1 MHSLVITIKNS
12 YAMQAE
18 NYFNDGRV
26 LKKLLHLR
34 HVCVSKCAMNGK
46 TEEKIH
52 TMVREIAEYYAM
64 SRKKLSIRNV
74 QQQYTFYIYVLDYFE

>member
-18 NYFNDGRV
+18 NYFNDGKS
-26 LKKLLHLR
+26 KKNVSPSPC
-34 HVCVSKCAMNGK
+34 VCIKMCNEWQNRG
-46 TEEKIH
+46 KIH
-52 TMVREIAEYYAM
+52 TMEREIAKYYAM

-74 QQQYTFYIYVLDYFE
+74 QQQYMFYIYVLDYFE